1 MIKKRIRLKRRINDA
16 MNEILNR
23 QDTVCNDSVFTH
35 PAGTARLVMIKGSP
49 ITRGYNCRLGW
60 EIRKPDW
67 LLRIVDNVFDKT
79 LSCDVYKTTSHKY
92 WLRRFIR
99 RHR

>member
-35 PAGTARLVMIKGSP
+35 SAGTVRLVRIKGSP
-49 ITRGYNCRLGW
+49 ITRGYNCTLGW
-60 EIRKPDW
+60 AIRKPDW
-67 LLRIVDNVFDKT
+67 LMRIADNVSDKV
-79 LSCDVYKTTSHKY
+79 LSYDVYGTTSHKY
-92 WLRRFIR
+92 WLRGLIR
-99 RHR
+99 RCR

>member
-23 QDTVCNDSVFTH
+23 QNTVCNDSVFTH
-35 PAGTARLVMIKGSP
+35 PAGTARLVRIKGSP
-49 ITRGYNCRLGW
+49 ITRGYNYTLGW

-67 LLRIVDNVFDKT
+67 LMRIADSVSRKV
-79 LSCDVYKTTSHKY
+79 LAYDVYGTTSHKY
-92 WLRRFIR
+92 WLRSLIR
-99 RHR
+99 RCR